1 MKATTAEDRRSLS
14 RELLSD
20 TGSFVSYFQNYD
32 DLATKDNI
40 FSTQGS
46 SPPRDHN
53 DVLSAAELLK
63 MHPRITRE
71 AASSRLQA
79 AWNTYTNIEST
90 LALAVQAL
98 IMTDSS
104 AQDWHPAGFSLGD
117 YRPISWLSQE
127 PFVSFVERSYSRTAN
142 SRFKEDFTA
151 KSQLKAWKLQK
162 RLGITF
168 RLTDNLSEHLILD
181 VKNNTLYLFH
191 QVAYLKAH
199 LARYQHVPSPLDV
212 PADDSLKCGTLPP
225 QLLVETLYTLQ
236 GILFPSLDKKSGDV
250 LNALIRRDGFDPEC
264 AQYEGYK
271 IFSEPPEHFQYV
283 YWGKRIAQLHE
294 LVKSRPPRNKAEKWF
309 QQKTSERNALLI
321 ALLALFISIFVG
333 ILSIILGAVQVWIAW
348 MAWKHPVRED

>member
-1 MKATTAEDRRSLS
+1 MKTTTAEDRHNLS
-14 RELLSD
+14 KELLFES
-20 TGSFVSYFQNYD
+20 GSFVSYFRNYD

-40 FSTQGS
+40 FNAQGS

-53 DVLSAAELLK
+53 DVVFAANILK
-63 MHPRITRE
+63 SHPEITKEE
-71 AASSRLQA
+71 ATSHLQS
-79 AWNTYTNIEST
+79 AWNTYTDIGST
-90 LALAVQAL
+90 LALAVHAMA
-98 IMTDSS
+98 MTDCS
-104 AQDWHPAGFSLGD
+104 AQDWHPTGFSLGG

-127 PFVSFVERSYSRTAN
+127 PFVSFVERSYSRTSN
-142 SRFKEDFTA
+142 SRLNEDFTA
-151 KSQLKAWKLQK
+151 NSQLKAWKLHK

-168 RLTDNLSEHLILD
+168 SLTDNLSEHLILD

-199 LARYQHVPSPLDV
+199 LAKYQHVQSPLDIS
-212 PADDSLKCGTLPP
+212 ADDSLKRGTLPP
-225 QLLVETLYTLQ
+225 QVLAETLYTLQ
-236 GILFPSLDKKSGDV
+236 GILFPSLDNKSGDV
-250 LNALIRRDGFDPEC
+250 LNTLIRRDGFDPEC

-333 ILSIILGAVQVWIAW
+333 ILSIILGIVQVWIAW